1 MKEDIILAI
10 TIITT
15 TYFFVENDK
24 RKTEI
29 KGLNQ
34 IIILQDSLIDIK
46 TKSLRDIYSS
56 DIWLNK

>member
-1 MKEDIILAI
+1 MK
-10 TIITT
+10 
-15 TYFFVENDK
+15 NDK

-46 TKSLRDIYSS
+46 TKSLREIYNS
-56 DIWLNK
+56 DMWLNK

>member
-1 MKEDIILAI
+1 MKNIILAI

-46 TKSLRDIYSS
+46 TKSLREIYSS
-56 DIWLNK
+56 DIWLIK

>member
-1 MKEDIILAI
+1 MKNIILAI

-46 TKSLRDIYSS
+46 TKSLREIYNS
-56 DIWLNK
+56 DMWLNK